1 MDEAMKRLE
10 SSAEGIGADEA
21 EARLKSQGP
30 NSLEA
35 GEGINPWKLLWRQ
48 INSPLIYLMMV
59 ATLVSLFG
67 HHTVD
72 AAVIAGVIILNTIL
86 GFIQEWRAEG
96 ALEALRSMAAPHAQV
111 VRDGEPVQVDA
122 SNVVPGDI
130 LLLETGQRVAA
141 DARVIQSDDLHVDE
155 SSLTGESEPIAK
167 LPGEIKEGASL
178 GDRTNMVWMSTGITG
193 GHGRAVVVE
202 TGMQTQIG
210 KIAGG
215 VRSTKREVTP
225 LQEKMQ
231 HLGMVLGG
239 GGLALAVLIFFL
251 GLIRGHEV
259 MEMLMF
265 AVATAVAAIP
275 EGLPAVITVTLALGV
290 RRMAQHN
297 AIIRRLPAVETL
309 GSTTVI
315 CTDKTGTITRNQMT
329 VRGLWAD
336 ETPYGVS
343 GEGYSPEGEVQ
354 NAEGEKIAEI
364 TPALER
370 LLTLGALCNNAR
382 VVEKDG
388 EWKVE
393 GNPSEGAL
401 LVAAAK
407 AGLAVDAMRENA
419 NRIDEI
425 PFSSKQKYMATLHAG
440 ESANVAWV
448 KGAPDRIL
456 NYCSHTWQNGERVE
470 MSEALREEIAE
481 AIENFSARALRVLAG
496 AYREFPTNK
505 PHVEPDEATSGLTF
519 VGLWA
524 MFDPPRSQSAE
535 AVKAAKAA
543 GIRPILITGD
553 YATTAQAIAEQVG
566 VSEGGRALGADE
578 IENME
583 PDELADAAMESGVF
597 ARVSPQ
603 HKLTIMQA
611 LKGKGHVVAMT
622 GDGVND
628 APALKG
634 ADIGVAMGQGGTEVA
649 KEAADMVLTDDN
661 FATIVKAIEE
671 GRVIYSNLRR
681 VVYFLLSTNLGE
693 ILTLAGALMLGLD
706 LPLTAV
712 MILWVNLI
720 TDGTCTVP
728 MGVEPLHADVLK
740 QPPRDPKENIMN
752 KAMYLRMSLL
762 TPIMAFGT
770 LLMFWIFSQSDVP
783 AQVAKAQTV
792 AFTTLV
798 AFQWFQALNARSEH
812 QSVLKIGFFSNR
824 WLIVGIAIAIVLQ
837 IFAVQ
842 TPLGH
847 RLFRTEYL
855 SLGEWLWILLVSSSI
870 FIVEE
875 ARKFIVNLQR

>member
-1 MDEAMKRLE
+1 
-10 SSAEGIGADEA
+10 
-21 EARLKSQGP
+21 
-30 NSLEA
+30 
-35 GEGINPWKLLWRQ
+35 
-48 INSPLIYLMMV
+48 
-59 ATLVSLFG
+59 
-67 HHTVD
+67 
-72 AAVIAGVIILNTIL
+72 
-86 GFIQEWRAEG
+86 
-96 ALEALRSMAAPHAQV
+96 
-111 VRDGEPVQVDA
+111 
-122 SNVVPGDI
+122 
-130 LLLETGQRVAA
+130 
-141 DARVIQSDDLHVDE
+141 
-155 SSLTGESEPIAK
+155 
-167 LPGEIKEGASL
+167 
-178 GDRTNMVWMSTGITG
+178 
-193 GHGRAVVVE
+193 
-202 TGMQTQIG
+202 
-210 KIAGG
+210 
-215 VRSTKREVTP
+215 
-225 LQEKMQ
+225 
-231 HLGMVLGG
+231 
-239 GGLALAVLIFFL
+239 
-251 GLIRGHEV
+251 
-259 MEMLMF
+259 
-265 AVATAVAAIP
+265 
-275 EGLPAVITVTLALGV
+275 
-290 RRMAQHN
+290 
-297 AIIRRLPAVETL
+297 
-309 GSTTVI
+309 
-315 CTDKTGTITRNQMT
+315 
-329 VRGLWAD
+329 
-336 ETPYGVS
+336 
-343 GEGYSPEGEVQ
+343 
-354 NAEGEKIAEI
+354 
-364 TPALER
+364 
-370 LLTLGALCNNAR
+370 
-382 VVEKDG
+382 
-388 EWKVE
+388 
-393 GNPSEGAL
+393 
-401 LVAAAK
+401 
-407 AGLAVDAMRENA
+407 
-419 NRIDEI
+419 
-425 PFSSKQKYMATLHAG
+425 
-440 ESANVAWV
+440 
-448 KGAPDRIL
+448 
-456 NYCSHTWQNGERVE
+456 
-470 MSEALREEIAE
+470 
-481 AIENFSARALRVLAG
+481 
-496 AYREFPTNK
+496 
-505 PHVEPDEATSGLTF
+505 
-519 VGLWA
+519 
-524 MFDPPRSQSAE
+524 
-535 AVKAAKAA
+535 
-543 GIRPILITGD
+543 
-553 YATTAQAIAEQVG
+553 
-566 VSEGGRALGADE
+566 
-578 IENME
+578 
-583 PDELADAAMESGVF
+583 MESGVF